1 MPAYTLP
8 IFTSKMYIIASP
20 ELQQAAFRAQNLD
33 FDPFIVEFG
42 VRMVNSGPEVGKALR
57 NVPENPK
64 EVPFLKGFHKALH
77 EHMSPGPNIQQMNAN
92 MLRTI
97 ARDMNGIQDER
108 KDSLFLWLRNLFTEA
123 TANAIYGSN
132 NPWARDQSL
141 INSFW

>member
-42 VRMVNSGPEVGKALR
+42 VRMVNSGPEVGRVFRHVL
-57 NVPENPK
+57 EDLK

-77 EHMSPGPNIQQMNAN
+77 EQSICRQGLI
-92 MLRTI
+92 
-97 ARDMNGIQDER
+97 
-108 KDSLFLWLRNLFTEA
+108 
-123 TANAIYGSN
+123 SN
-132 NPWARDQSL
+132 R
-141 INSFW
+141 